1 MRAGNDMFD
10 LEPGKLI
17 VIAIVALIAIP
28 SKDLPRVLRS
38 LGQFTGKMRRMAAE
52 FQGQFMEAMREAEL
66 DDLRKEVSEMRD
78 AVKESMK
85 LDVAFDPMAEA
96 RKQITNAIEGEKP
109 SPVQPPHSE
118 EPPAS
123 RVHPTCASNVDLG
136 QARDQGG
143 VSKDEDA
150 GITSFETRP
159 SAAPQ
164 DEDSG
169 LPVGEQADS
178 PKKAAT

>member
-1 MRAGNDMFD
+1 MFD

-38 LGQFTGKMRRMAAE
+38 LGQFTAKMRRMAAE
-52 FQGQFMEAMREAEL
+52 FQGQFMEAMREADL
-66 DDLRKEVSEMRD
+66 DDLRKEVGEMRD
-78 AVKESMK
+78 AVKESVK
-85 LDVAFDPMAEA
+85 LDGAFDPMAEA
-96 RKQITNAIEGEKP
+96 RKQITGAIKGDAER
-109 SPVQPPHSE
+109 SPAQPPHPE
-118 EPPAS
+118 EPPA
-123 RVHPTCASNVDLG
+123 NVDLG
-136 QARDQGG
+136 QARDRGG

-150 GITSFETRP
+150 PTTSFETRP

-169 LPVGEQADS
+169 LPPES
-178 PKKAAT
+178 PKAAT

>member
-1 MRAGNDMFD
+1 MFD

-38 LGQFTGKMRRMAAE
+38 LGQFTAKMRRMAAE
-52 FQGQFMEAMREAEL
+52 FQGQFMEAIRESEL
-66 DDLRKEVSEMRD
+66 DDLRKEMGEMKD
-78 AVKESMK
+78 AVKESVK
-85 LDVAFDPMAEA
+85 LDGAFDPLAEA
-96 RKQITNAIEGEKP
+96 RKQITGAIRGEAKP
-109 SPVQPPHSE
+109 SHAQPSHAE
-118 EPPAS
+118 EPRSGGVQSP
-123 RVHPTCASNVDLG
+123 HPEEKRS
-136 QARDQGG
+136 G

-150 GITSFETRP
+150 PIASFETRP

-169 LPVGEQADS
+169 LPPES
-178 PKKAAT
+178 LKKSAT

>member
-1 MRAGNDMFD
+1 MFD

-28 SKDLPRVLRS
+28 SKDLPRVLRT

-66 DDLRKEVSEMRD
+66 EDLRKEVSEMRD
-78 AVKESMK
+78 AVKESVK
-85 LDVAFDPMAEA
+85 LDGAFDPMAEA
-96 RKQITNAIEGEKP
+96 RKQITDSFKGEP
-109 SPVQPPHSE
+109 LSRTEAPHPE
-118 EPPAS
+118 EPRS
-123 RVHPTCASNVDLG
+123 GDLKG
-136 QARDQGG
+136 
-143 VSKDEDA
+143 EDA
-150 GITSFETRP
+150 PIASFETRP

-169 LPVGEQADS
+169 FAPAEQADS
-178 PKKAAT
+178 SKKAGA

>member
-1 MRAGNDMFD
+1 MFD

-38 LGQFTGKMRRMAAE
+38 LGQFSGKMRRMAAE

-78 AVKESMK
+78 AVKESVK

-96 RKQITNAIEGEKP
+96 RKQITGAVRGE
-109 SPVQPPHSE
+109 SPPPAQPPHPE
-118 EPPAS
+118 EKRS
-123 RVHPTCASNVDLG
+123 
-136 QARDQGG
+136 G
-143 VSKDEDA
+143 VSKDEGSA
-150 GITSFETRP
+150 VTSVETQP

-178 PKKAAT
+178 SKKAAT

>member
-1 MRAGNDMFD
+1 MFD

-38 LGQFTGKMRRMAAE
+38 LGQFTAKMRRMAAE

-66 DDLRKEVSEMRD
+66 DDLRKEVGEMRD
-78 AVKESMK
+78 AVKESVK
-85 LDVAFDPMAEA
+85 LDGAFDPMAEA
-96 RKQITNAIEGEKP
+96 RKQITGAIRGDAER
-109 SPVQPPHSE
+109 SPAQPPHPE

-123 RVHPTCASNVDLG
+123 VDLG
-136 QARDQGG
+136 QAQDRG

-150 GITSFETRP
+150 PTASFETRP

-169 LPVGEQADS
+169 LPAGEQADS

>member
-1 MRAGNDMFD
+1 MFD

-78 AVKESMK
+78 AVKESVK

-96 RKQITNAIEGEKP
+96 RKQITGAIRGESP
-109 SPVQPPHSE
+109 SPAQPPHPE
-118 EPPAS
+118 EPRS
-123 RVHPTCASNVDLG
+123 
-136 QARDQGG
+136 G

-150 GITSFETRP
+150 PTASFETQP

-169 LPVGEQADS
+169 LPPDS
-178 PKKAAT
+178 SKKAGA

>member
-1 MRAGNDMFD
+1 MFD

-38 LGQFTGKMRRMAAE
+38 LGQFSGKMRRMAAE

-78 AVKESMK
+78 AVKESVK
-85 LDVAFDPMAEA
+85 LDGAFDPMAEA

-109 SPVQPPHSE
+109 SPVQPPHAE
-118 EPPAS
+118 EPRS
-123 RVHPTCASNVDLG
+123 
-136 QARDQGG
+136 GG
-143 VSKDEDA
+143 VQSPHPEEHEDA
-150 GITSFETRP
+150 PTASFETRP

-169 LPVGEQADS
+169 LPVGEQVDS

>member
-1 MRAGNDMFD
+1 MFD

-38 LGQFTGKMRRMAAE
+38 LGQFTAKMRRMAAE

-66 DDLRKEVSEMRD
+66 EDLRKGVSEMRD
-78 AVKESMK
+78 AVKESVK
-85 LDVAFDPMAEA
+85 LDGAFDPMSEA
-96 RKQITNAIEGEKP
+96 RMQIVGAIEGDAKP
-109 SPVQPPHSE
+109 SPAEPPHPE

-123 RVHPTCASNVDLG
+123 RVHPTGASNVDLG
-136 QARDQGG
+136 QARDRGG
-143 VSKDEDA
+143 VLKEEGSSIE
-150 GITSFETRP
+150 SFETRP

-164 DEDSG
+164 DEGSRI
-169 LPVGEQADS
+169 PAGEQADS
-178 PKKAAT
+178 SKKAAT

>member
-1 MRAGNDMFD
+1 MFD

-78 AVKESMK
+78 AVKESVK
-85 LDVAFDPMAEA
+85 LDGAFDPMAEA
-96 RKQITNAIEGEKP
+96 RKQITGAIRGEPP
-109 SPVQPPHSE
+109 SPAQPPRPE
-118 EPPAS
+118 EKCS
-123 RVHPTCASNVDLG
+123 
-136 QARDQGG
+136 G

-150 GITSFETRP
+150 AVTSFETRP

-169 LPVGEQADS
+169 LPPDS
-178 PKKAAT
+178 SKKAAT

>member
-1 MRAGNDMFD
+1 MFD

-38 LGQFTGKMRRMAAE
+38 LGQFSGKMRRMAAE

-66 DDLRKEVSEMRD
+66 DDLRKEVGEMRD
-78 AVKESMK
+78 AVKESVK
-85 LDVAFDPMAEA
+85 LDGAFDPMAEA
-96 RKQITNAIEGEKP
+96 RKQITGAITGDVKP
-109 SPVQPPHSE
+109 SHAQPSHPDEPRRGGVQSPHPE
-118 EPPAS
+118 EPRS
-123 RVHPTCASNVDLG
+123 
-136 QARDQGG
+136 G

-150 GITSFETRP
+150 PTAFVETGP

-169 LPVGEQADS
+169 LPAGEQADS

>member
-1 MRAGNDMFD
+1 MFD

-38 LGQFTGKMRRMAAE
+38 LGQFTAKMRRMAAE

-66 DDLRKEVSEMRD
+66 DDLRKEVGEMRD
-78 AVKESMK
+78 AVKESVK
-85 LDVAFDPMAEA
+85 LDGAFDPMAEA

-109 SPVQPPHSE
+109 SPVQPPHAE
-118 EPPAS
+118 EPRSGGVQSP
-123 RVHPTCASNVDLG
+123 HPEEPRS
-136 QARDQGG
+136 G

-150 GITSFETRP
+150 STASFETRP

-169 LPVGEQADS
+169 LPVGEQVDS

>member
-1 MRAGNDMFD
+1 MFD

-28 SKDLPRVLRS
+28 SKDLPRVLRT

-66 DDLRKEVSEMRD
+66 EDLRKEVSEMRD
-78 AVKESMK
+78 AVKESVK
-85 LDVAFDPMAEA
+85 LDGAFDPMTEA
-96 RKQITNAIEGEKP
+96 RKQITGAIKGEP
-109 SPVQPPHSE
+109 FSHEQRPYPE
-118 EPPAS
+118 EPRS
-123 RVHPTCASNVDLG
+123 
-136 QARDQGG
+136 
-143 VSKDEDA
+143 VSKDEGA
-150 GITSFETRP
+150 PIASFETRP

-164 DEDSG
+164 DEAFETRPAAAPQDEDSG
-169 LPVGEQADS
+169 QADS

>member
-1 MRAGNDMFD
+1 MFD

-28 SKDLPRVLRS
+28 SKDLPRVLRA

-66 DDLRKEVSEMRD
+66 EDLRKEVSEMKD
-78 AVKESMK
+78 AVKESVK
-85 LDVAFDPMAEA
+85 LDGAFDPMSEA
-96 RKQITNAIEGEKP
+96 RKQITGAIKGEPP
-109 SPVQPPHSE
+109 SYAQPLHPE
-118 EPPAS
+118 KPPAS

-136 QARDQGG
+136 QARDRGG

-150 GITSFETRP
+150 SIASFETRP
-159 SAAPQ
+159 AAAPQ
-164 DEDSG
+164 DEGSG
-169 LPVGEQADS
+169 LSPVEQADS

>member
-1 MRAGNDMFD
+1 MFD

-28 SKDLPRVLRS
+28 SKDLPRVLRT

-52 FQGQFMEAMREAEL
+52 FQGQFAEAMREAEL
-66 DDLRKEVSEMRD
+66 EDLRKDVSDMRD
-78 AVKESMK
+78 AVKESVK
-85 LDVAFDPMAEA
+85 LGGAFDPMAEA
-96 RKQITNAIEGEKP
+96 RKQITGAIKGE
-109 SPVQPPHSE
+109 SL
-118 EPPAS
+118 S
-123 RVHPTCASNVDLG
+123 RVT
-136 QARDQGG
+136 
-143 VSKDEDA
+143 DED
-150 GITSFETRP
+150 TSFETRP

-169 LPVGEQADS
+169 VPEVEQADS

>member
-1 MRAGNDMFD
+1 MFD

-66 DDLRKEVSEMRD
+66 DDLRKEVGEMRD
-78 AVKESMK
+78 AVKESVK
-85 LDVAFDPMAEA
+85 LDGAFDPMAEA
-96 RKQITNAIEGEKP
+96 RKQITGAITGEAKP
-109 SPVQPPHSE
+109 S
-118 EPPAS
+118 A
-123 RVHPTCASNVDLG
+123 
-136 QARDQGG
+136 
-143 VSKDEDA
+143 DEDA
-150 GITSFETRP
+150 PAASFETPP

-164 DEDSG
+164 DEGSG
-169 LPVGEQADS
+169 FPESEQADS

>member
-1 MRAGNDMFD
+1 MFD

-28 SKDLPRVLRS
+28 TKDLPRVLRS

-52 FQGQFMEAMREAEL
+52 FQGQFMEAMREADLE
-66 DDLRKEVSEMRD
+66 DLRKEVGEMRD
-78 AVKESMK
+78 AVKESVK
-85 LDVAFDPMAEA
+85 LDGAFDPMAEA
-96 RKQITNAIEGEKP
+96 RKQITGAIKGDAER
-109 SPVQPPHSE
+109 SPVQPPHPG

-123 RVHPTCASNVDLG
+123 VDLG
-136 QARDQGG
+136 QAQDRG

-150 GITSFETRP
+150 LTASFETRP

-178 PKKAAT
+178 PKKTAT

>member
-1 MRAGNDMFD
+1 MFD

-38 LGQFTGKMRRMAAE
+38 LGQFSGKMRRMAAE

-66 DDLRKEVSEMRD
+66 DDLRKEVGEMRD
-78 AVKESMK
+78 AVKESVK
-85 LDVAFDPMAEA
+85 LDGAFDPMAEA
-96 RKQITNAIEGEKP
+96 RKQITGAITGDAKP
-109 SPVQPPHSE
+109 SHAQRS
-118 EPPAS
+118 
-123 RVHPTCASNVDLG
+123 HPEDLG
-136 QARDQGG
+136 KARDRGG

-150 GITSFETRP
+150 PTASFETRP

-169 LPVGEQADS
+169 LPPDS